1 MGKKGAG
8 RVRVKQV
15 GPKMPA
21 NINPLADLAI
31 PPEEMI
37 HLPVQPN
44 SNSGFLFWPM
54 SEFPVFAVTIC
65 DITFVSMFLAD
76 DFFVTKPPL
85 CR

>member
-1 MGKKGAG
+1 MGKKGGG

-21 NINPLADLAI
+21 TINPLADLAI

-37 HLPVQPN
+37 HLPVQPD

-54 SEFPVFAVTIC
+54 SEFPSIDGYHLRRNVFVNIIC
-65 DITFVSMFLAD
+65 
-76 DFFVTKPPL
+76 
-85 CR
+85 

>member
-1 MGKKGAG
+1 MGKKGGG

-15 GPKMPA
+15 GPKMPT

-37 HLPVQPN
+37 HLPVQPD

-54 SEFPVFAVTIC
+54 SEFPSIFDSPAQKYVCAN
-65 DITFVSMFLAD
+65 
-76 DFFVTKPPL
+76 
-85 CR
+85 RNRR